1 MKKVLVIAADNATA
15 EYLRQQISTVTAKK
29 VSPLARTFVEFQ
41 SIQMPYFIA
50 VVSFLDIVEEE
61 QWGPF
66 KPKVPLDKL
75 IIFSNYNNFPRHFWE
90 QLQGIKTY
98 DSLVFLDEAP
108 PSLGIAPPRPSIRR
122 QLFPQ

>member
-1 MKKVLVIAADNATA
+1 MKKVLIIAVDNATA
-15 EYLRQQISTVTAKK
+15 EHLRHQISAVTTNK
-29 VSPLARTFVEFQ
+29 VSPLARTFIEFQ

-50 VVSFLDIVEEE
+50 VVSFLDIVKEE

-75 IIFSNYNNFPRHFWE
+75 VFFSHYNTFPRHFWE

-98 DSLVFLDEAP
+98 DSLIFLDDAP

-122 QLFPQ
+122 QLFP